1 MSEKLLIF
9 PIVHCSIREKAYPT
23 FGYLRDHS
31 VRNANNVRP
40 IISPSGVLQCVFFD
54 VAVDGNFGVWASMGR
69 LAGELSPI
77 FR

>member
-9 PIVHCSIREKAYPT
+9 PIVHSIIEKGYST

-40 IISPSGVLQCVFFD
+40 IIPPSGVFQCVFFD
-54 VAVDGNFGVWASMGR
+54 VTVDGNFGVWASMGR